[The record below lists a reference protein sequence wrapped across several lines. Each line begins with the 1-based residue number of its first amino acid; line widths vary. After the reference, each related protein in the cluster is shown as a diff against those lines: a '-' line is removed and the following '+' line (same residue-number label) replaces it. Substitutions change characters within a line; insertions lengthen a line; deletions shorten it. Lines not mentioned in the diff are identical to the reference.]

1 MKNKGFVITVTLSLI
16 VFSLYQLSFT
26 WKAQSLESKAKE
38 TTSKMGKSYSSYIDS
53 IRGEVAYNLGIFKFN
68 YAQVKQRAL
77 NLGLDL
83 QGGMNVTLEVSAPD
97 IIKALA
103 GNQGTSKLAMD
114 FTTALEQAEDE
125 YQGSGDF
132 IALFFEKFKTV
143 SPSGKLAPIFATLQN
158 KELIKSTS
166 NNEEV
171 VAYLRKVMSDK
182 VDNTYNVLSA
192 RIDKFGVTQPNVQ
205 QLDGGRILVELPG
218 VDNPQRVRNILQS
231 SAELEFWYTYQ
242 NYEAYKILEAVNK
255 KIINIDGLENKI
267 PEEKNVQN
275 QGVNTGDELL
285 ESLGVSQE
293 GESEDDPK
301 NILEGDTLNPQ
312 EDSSKTQMTAEEF
325 ARKNPLTG
333 KISPYIFQGEN
344 GAQWAPSAI
353 IGSVQAKDKEK
364 VELMLDRIDVQDQIP
379 NNVRFAWSFKPELT
393 DNGLEFFYLYAL
405 KGSRSNQPALSGDVV
420 QSARPSTNPNGEVGV
435 SMSMNRDGANEWKII
450 TSNASKKT
458 PKECIAIVLDGQVY
472 SAPVVQG
479 EIPNGRSEISG
490 NFTQNEAQDLANILE
505 TGKLPAKAQIVEETV
520 VGPTLGRSA
529 IAAGI
534 SSLLIGFILV
544 IFFMIIYYNTAGIY
558 SVLALLLNLLLIIAV
573 LAGYG
578 AALTLPGMAGLVL
591 TIGMAVDA
599 NVLIFERIKE
609 EIFGG
614 KTIKAA
620 IKAGYKEAQSSIL
633 DANITTIIV
642 AIILGIFGK
651 GPVFGFAIILGIGI
665 CCSLFTSM
673 LVTRLLIEWHFNRRG
688 NIKFDTP
695 LSKKLFAKPN
705 FQFIKSR
712 KVFYI
717 VSSLIILAGLIS
729 LFTKGLSTGVDFKGG
744 WSYIVQ
750 LDESVSTAE
759 IKSEIGKVISDNTE
773 VKTYGTNNQFK
784 ITTSY
789 RINDKGET
797 LSDEVKAT
805 VVKALSKFKGTN
817 ESILSESKVGPTIAN
832 DTRNAST
839 TAIILSLVGMFVYI
853 VLRFRKVGFGL
864 GATAALFH
872 DILIVFSI
880 YSLLKGIVPFPLDI
894 DQAFIAAILTV
905 VGYSINDT
913 VVVFD
918 RVREFLGLHKHEKQT
933 AVVINNSINATLSR
947 TVVTSFTTLLV
958 VLILFLFGGEGL
970 KGFTF
975 ALLVGILVG
984 TYSSV
989 GIATP
994 VVVDIEG
1001 EERKNKK

>member
-1 MKNKGFVITVTLSLI
+1 MKNKGFVISVTISLI

-26 WKAQSLESKAKE
+26 WRANSIETEAKE
-38 TTSKMGKSYSSYIDS
+38 ISTEQGTSFSSYIDS

-68 YAQVKQRAL
+68 YAEVKQRAL

-103 GNQGTSKLAMD
+103 GSQGTSKLALD
-114 FTTALEQAEDE
+114 FSAALEEAEKE
-125 YQGSGDF
+125 YKGSGDF
-132 IALFFEKFKTV
+132 INLFFEKFIKK

-158 KELIKSTS
+158 KEQIKSTS
-166 NNEEV
+166 TNEEV
-171 VAYLRKVMSDK
+171 LEYLRKVLSDK

-192 RIDKFGVTQPNVQ
+192 RIDKFGVAQPNVQ

-231 SAELEFWYTYQ
+231 SAELEFWYTFQ
-242 NYEAYKILEAVNK
+242 NYAAYKILEAVNNQ
-255 KIINIDGLENKI
+255 IIKIDGIQNKTKTYASD
-267 PEEKNVQN
+267 PS
-275 QGVNTGDELL
+275 VNLSSGDELL
-285 ESLGVSQE
+285 KSLGVNE
-293 GESEDDPK
+293 NIDDSTTGLAVK
-301 NILEGDTLNPQ
+301 DSLETTTDT
-312 EDSSKTQMTAEEF
+312 TQKQLSAEEF
-325 ARKNPLTG
+325 AKQNPLTG

-353 IGSVQAKDKEK
+353 IGSVQSKDKEK
-364 VELMLDRIDVQDQIP
+364 VEKLLARDDIQDQIP
-379 NNVRFAWSFKPELT
+379 NNVRFAWSFKPQIT
-393 DNGLEFFYLYAL
+393 DKGLEFYYLYAL
-405 KGSRSNQPALSGDVV
+405 KGSRNNEPALSGDVV

-435 SMSMNRDGANEWKII
+435 SMTMNRDGANEWKII
-450 TSNASKKT
+450 TSKASKKS
-458 PKECIAIVLDGQVY
+458 PKECVAIVLDGQVY
-472 SAPVVQG
+472 SAPTVQG

-520 VGPTLGRSA
+520 VGPSLGKSA
-529 IAAGI
+529 INAGI
-534 SSLLIGFILV
+534 SSLFIGFILV
-544 IFFMIIYYNTAGIY
+544 ISFMILYYNTAGVY
-558 SVLALLLNLLLIIAV
+558 SVLALLLNLLLIISI

-609 EIFGG
+609 EILGG
-614 KTIKAA
+614 KTLKAA
-620 IKAGYKEAQSSIL
+620 IKAGYKEAQSSIF
-633 DANITTIIV
+633 DANVTTIIV
-642 AIILGIFGK
+642 AIILGVFGK

-673 LVTRLLIEWHFNRRG
+673 LVTRMLIEWHFNRKG
-688 NIKFDTP
+688 TIKFDTSI
-695 LSKKLFAKPN
+695 SKNLFKKPN

-712 KVFYI
+712 RVFYI
-717 VSSLIILAGLIS
+717 TSSVIILVGVVS
-729 LFTKGLSTGVDFKGG
+729 LFTKGLSSGVDFKGG

-750 LDESVSTAE
+750 LDQPVNTVDL
-759 IKSEIGKVISDNTE
+759 KSEIGKYIKDNTE
-773 VKTYGTNNQFK
+773 VKTYGMNNQYK
-784 ITTSY
+784 ITTAY

-797 LSDEVKAT
+797 LSDEVKGT
-805 VVKALSKFKGTN
+805 VIKALAKYNGSEK
-817 ESILSESKVGPTIAN
+817 SILSESKVGPTIAN

-839 TAIILSLVGMFVYI
+839 MAIILSLVGMFAYI

-872 DILIVFSI
+872 DVLIVFSI
-880 YSLLKGIVPFPLDI
+880 YSILKGIVPFPLDI

-933 AVVINNSINATLSR
+933 GVVINNSINATLSR

-975 ALLVGILVG
+975 ALLIGILVG

-1001 EERKNKK
+1001 EERKAKK